1 MEYLEPKDFDR
12 LSNSLMDVF
21 ENRKKLTEIVE
32 RWKLNNRVFWSRGKI
47 MNRTETCYIRLI
59 VNLNIVSDPI
69 WIDQFNSKEDLIK
82 DQNRY

>member
-1 MEYLEPKDFDR
+1 MEYVEPKDFDR

-21 ENRKKLTEIVE
+21 ENRKKLTEIVK

-47 MNRTETCYIRLI
+47 MSGTETCYLRLI
-59 VNLNIVSDPI
+59 VNLNIDSDPI